1 MSTAV
6 ASPTADEVR
15 WDLSEL
21 YRGHDDPRIAADMKA
36 LAARVERFAKENRGA
51 VAGADARKLRSIL
64 EEYEGL
70 SGQVARIAAFAE
82 LHASTDQNDEKRT
95 ALRDAVQEKVSR
107 WVADLVFFDL
117 ELKKIPEETAKT
129 LMASSELAPY
139 RHWLARVRSLAR
151 YTLSEPEERVI
162 VKKNVAGRD
171 ALVQFREEFAA
182 KVDFAATIGGK
193 EYETQEDLLNV
204 LRASTDPEHRAQ
216 AANRI
221 FGVYREHEHVFHFLY
236 KNIVRD
242 HAIGCELR
250 GFEHPI
256 DVENVPNEIPG
267 EVVDALVRSTRKH
280 LALAHEYYRWK
291 GRVLGLPRM
300 RTCDRLA
307 PVGKSK
313 PHAVS
318 WKDARSM
325 VERCLES
332 FDADFVRMG
341 RELFDR
347 RHIDAPSVPGKRSG
361 GFCYPVPEAD
371 PWILVNFTD
380 DIDSTFTVAH
390 EVGHGIHF
398 MLARRKQRLLQAYEM
413 SKVLAETASEFNESL
428 LLDRLLEESKDDA
441 LKIDVLTH
449 ACDGFL
455 GTVNRQVC
463 FTEFELAA
471 HEEAKERALTL
482 EFCKTKWR
490 ELSEA
495 YYGPHVD
502 LMPDEPW
509 GYAYVS
515 HFYFN
520 PFYCLS
526 YALSQVAVLAL
537 YGSWKKQGRSFVQGY
552 RALLEGGGSGTPV
565 DLLLKAGVDLRDSSN
580 LDRAFETFKERFE
593 KLKALVPA

>member
-1 MSTAV
+1 MSTAL
-6 ASPTADEVR
+6 AEKTAENVR
-15 WDLSEL
+15 WELAEL
-21 YRGHDDPRIAADMKA
+21 YRGHDDPRIKTDMKA
-36 LAARVERFAKENRGA
+36 LADRIDAFGENRGA
-51 VAGADARKLRSIL
+51 VSHADARKLL
-64 EEYEGL
+64 ALVQEYEAIGAAI
-70 SGQVARIAAFAE
+70 ARLAAFAE

-95 ALRDAVQEKVSR
+95 ALRDEVQERSSR

-117 ELKKIPEETAKT
+117 ELKKIPEERAQA
-129 LMASSELAPY
+129 LLAASEIAPY
-139 RHWLARVRSLAR
+139 RHWLVRLRSLAR
-151 YTLSEPEERVI
+151 YTLSEAEERVI

-171 ALVQFREEFAA
+171 ALVQFREEYGS
-182 KVDFAATIGGK
+182 KIDFAATIGGK
-193 EYETQEDLLNV
+193 ECKTQEDLLNI
-204 LRASTDPEHRAQ
+204 LRSSTVPEDRAL
-216 AANRI
+216 AANRLY
-221 FGVYREHEHVFHFLY
+221 GVYRQHEHVFQFLY

-242 HAIGCELR
+242 HAITCELR

-256 DVENVPNEIPG
+256 DVENVPNEIPRS
-267 EVVDALVRSTRKH
+267 VVDALLASTRKH
-280 LALAHEYYRWK
+280 LPLAHEYYRWK
-291 GRVLGLPRM
+291 GRALGLPRM

-307 PVGKSK
+307 PVGKAK
-313 PHAVS
+313 PHTIP
-318 WKDARSM
+318 WPQARSM
-325 VERCLES
+325 VERCLDR
-332 FDADFVRMG
+332 FDPDFARMG
-341 RELFDR
+341 RELFER

-390 EVGHGIHF
+390 EVGHGVHF
-398 MLARRKQRLLQAYEM
+398 MLSRRSQRLLQAYEM

-428 LLDRLLEESKDDA
+428 LLDRLLEESTDDA

-471 HEEAKERALTL
+471 HEEAKARALTL
-482 EFCKTKWR
+482 DFCKAKWR
-490 ELSEA
+490 ELNEL

-509 GYAYVS
+509 GYSYVS
-515 HFYFN
+515 HFFFN

-537 YGSWKKQGRSFVQGY
+537 YGSWKKQGRSFVPGY

-565 DLLLKAGVDLRDSSN
+565 DLLLKAGVDLRDPSN
-580 LDRAFETFKERFE
+580 LDRAFETFAERME
-593 KLKALVPA
+593 RLKALVPA

>member
-1 MSTAV
+1 MSTATAPSGA
-6 ASPTADEVR
+6 ASVR
-15 WDLSEL
+15 WELSDLYAS
-21 YRGHDDPRIAADMKA
+21 HDDARIADDMKA
-36 LAARVERFAKENRGA
+36 IARRIEAFGAHRGA
-51 VAGADARKLRSIL
+51 VAAADAKALRSLL
-64 EEYEGL
+64 EEYEAIWTAVGRL
-70 SGQVARIAAFAE
+70 SAFAE
-82 LHASTDQNDEKRT
+82 LHVSTDQNDEKRL
-95 ALRDAVQEKVSR
+95 ALRDAVQEKASR

-117 ELKKIPEETAKT
+117 ELKKLPEERARK
-129 LMASSELAPY
+129 LLDAPELAPH
-139 RHWLARVRSLAR
+139 RHWLVRLRTLAR

-171 ALVQFREEFAA
+171 ALIQFREEFGS
-182 KVDFAATIGGK
+182 KVDFSIRIGEK
-193 EYETQEDLLNV
+193 QCQTQEDLLNI
-204 LRASTDPEHRAQ
+204 LRASPVAEHRAQ
-216 AANRI
+216 AANRLY
-221 FGVYREHEHVFHFLY
+221 GVFREHEDVFAFLY

-242 HAIGCELR
+242 HAITCELR

-256 DVENVPNEIPG
+256 DVENVPNEIPRA
-267 EVVDALVRSTRKH
+267 VVDALIQSTRKH
-280 LALAHEYYRWK
+280 LPLAHEYYRWK
-291 GRVLGLPRM
+291 GRALGLSRM

-307 PVGKSK
+307 PVGKSV
-313 PHAVS
+313 PHAIA
-318 WKDARSM
+318 WPDARRM
-325 VERCLES
+325 VERCLEK
-332 FDADFVRMG
+332 FDPDFARMG

-347 RHIDAPSVPGKRSG
+347 KRIDAPSVPGKRSG

-398 MLARRKQRLLQAYEM
+398 MLARRSQRLLQAYEM

-428 LLDRLLEESKDDA
+428 LLDRLLEESTDDA

-482 EFCKTKWR
+482 DFCKKKWE
-490 ELSEA
+490 ELNRA

-515 HFYFN
+515 HFFFN

-537 YGSWKKQGRSFVQGY
+537 YGSWKAKGASFVAGY

-565 DLLLKAGVDLRDSSN
+565 DLLMKAGVDLRDPTN
-580 LDRAFETFKERFE
+580 LDRAFDTFRERMQA
-593 KLKALVPA
+593 LQRLVPA